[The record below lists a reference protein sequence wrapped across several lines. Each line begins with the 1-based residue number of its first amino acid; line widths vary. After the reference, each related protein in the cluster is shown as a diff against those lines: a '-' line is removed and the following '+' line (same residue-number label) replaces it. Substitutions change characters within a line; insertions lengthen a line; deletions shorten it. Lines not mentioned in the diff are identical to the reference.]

1 MEKRKETIL
10 FITGFALFIIGMLS
24 LILNLVNVRL
34 TIMNPID
41 ELGYLWAIGIK
52 LFMVVSGL
60 IIVYVVQ
67 SNR

>member
-1 MEKRKETIL
+1 MEKRKHSWL
-10 FITGFALFIIGMLS
+10 LITGFALFLIGMLS

-34 TIMNPID
+34 TIMSPID

-52 LFMVVSGL
+52 LFMVISGL
-60 IIVYVVQ
+60 IIVYIIQ